1 MVRIQL
7 NAKVSE
13 KGQVVIP
20 KPIREHFNIQP
31 STELIFDLE
40 EEKIVIK
47 KKGNSLDVFESFVN
61 AVKKKRNFPKHTDW
75 DKEYYSQFD

>member
-1 MVRIQL
+1 MVRINL

-20 KPIREHFNIQP
+20 KPIRVQFNIKP
-31 STELIFDLE
+31 DTELIFDVE

-47 KKGNSLDVFESFVN
+47 KKANSLDIFESFVN
-61 AVKKKRNFPKHTDW
+61 AVKKKKKFPEYVDW
-75 DKEYYSQFD
+75 DKGYYSQFG

>member
-20 KPIREHFNIQP
+20 KPIREQFNIKP
-31 STELIFDLE
+31 DTEIIFDVE
-40 EEKIVIK
+40 DEKIFIK
-47 KKGNSLDVFESFVN
+47 KKRNSMDIFENFVN
-61 AVKKKRNFPKHTDW
+61 AVKRKKKFPARVDW
-75 DKEYYSQFD
+75 DKEYYSQLD